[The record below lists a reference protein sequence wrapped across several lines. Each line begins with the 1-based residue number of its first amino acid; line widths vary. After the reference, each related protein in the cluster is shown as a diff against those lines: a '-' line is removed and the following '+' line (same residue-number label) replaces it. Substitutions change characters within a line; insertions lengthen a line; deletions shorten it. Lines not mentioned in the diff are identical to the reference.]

1 MKINSSV
8 KVTGLPVLELDIGR
22 GWRMGVD
29 IRGGGDGIGSY
40 KRKAKGWSNQGS
52 RRDQKIKRS

>member
-22 GWRMGVD
+22 GGRMGVD
-29 IRGGGDGIGSY
+29 IRGGG
-40 KRKAKGWSNQGS
+40 RME
-52 RRDQKIKRS
+52 